1 MMTGEKAADRIG
13 EERLSD
19 TGRTPMKKIWLLTTV
34 LGLWPALGV
43 AQTTQEL
50 VNDGK
55 NTDNVLNHSMG
66 LDRKSYSPLKQI
78 NTSNIK
84 RLVPIWST
92 SLMND
97 WGELSAPT
105 VYNGVIYAIN
115 GKWTFAI
122 DVETGKQ
129 IWRTAVEPE
138 PEVKRQGITRGAP
151 VLYNGKLFRVT
162 IDNHVLALD
171 MKTGKQI
178 WNQKFADAKE
188 GYYATG
194 APIIAN
200 GVLISGMAGG
210 ESTTRGFLDG
220 WDPETGTKLWR
231 RYTIPAPGEPGSET
245 WPKNSDAWMRGGG
258 PTWRSG
264 SYDPQLDLVYWGT
277 GNAEPYDPRSREA
290 LDSLYTSSMLAIR
303 PKTGELVC
311 YYQYT
316 PNDVYDVD
324 GTDEPVLADIAIGG
338 QTRKVMIQANKNGFM
353 YVLDRT
359 NCKPVAANPYVKVN
373 WATHID
379 KDSGRPVLTGVYKDF
394 LAGQEVEIWPSR
406 GTNAVPIAFN
416 PNTGLVYVNTW
427 SVPRLQKLAPQN
439 PQTPG
444 SVSTGVVARNPTF
457 KPGTVVGN
465 FAAINPVT
473 GEKKWEAPLIDLP
486 SAAGMLA
493 TDGGLIFTGKLTGE
507 FIALDADTGA
517 TLWQFKVSS
526 SVNSTAITYTHKGRQ
541 LVSIASGL
549 GGAVIPR
556 FAAGQVPT
564 GGSLWTFALMPE

>member
-1 MMTGEKAADRIG
+1 
-13 EERLSD
+13 
-19 TGRTPMKKIWLLTTV
+19 MKKMLLLATL
-34 LGLWPALGV
+34 LGAWPGCGF
-43 AQTTQEL
+43 AQTMEEL

-78 NTSNIK
+78 NKSNVK

-122 DVETGKQ
+122 DVETGRQ
-129 IWRTAVEPE
+129 LWRTAVEPE
-138 PEVKRQGITRGAP
+138 PGVDRHGITRGAP

-162 IDNHVLALD
+162 VDNHVIALD
-171 MKTGKQI
+171 MKTGKQV
-178 WNQKFADAKE
+178 WKQKFAEAKE

-194 APIIAN
+194 APIVAN
-200 GVLISGMAGG
+200 GVLISGMSGG

-220 WDPETGTKLWR
+220 WDPETGRKLWR

-245 WPKNSDAWMRGGG
+245 WPPNSDAWTRGGG

-264 SYDPQLDLVYWGT
+264 AYDPQLDLVYWGT
-277 GNAEPYDPRSREA
+277 GNAEPYDPRPRGER
-290 LDSLYTSSMLAIR
+290 DSLYTSSLLAIR
-303 PKTGELVC
+303 PKTGEIVC
-311 YYQYT
+311 SYQYT
-316 PNDVYDVD
+316 PNDIYDVD
-324 GTDEPVLADIAIGG
+324 ATDEQVLADLQIGG
-338 QTRKVMIQANKNGFM
+338 QTRKVMIQANKNGFL

-359 NCKPVAANPYVKVN
+359 NCHPIAANAYVKVN
-373 WATHID
+373 WATQID
-379 KDSGRPVLTGVYKDF
+379 KETGRPVLTDIYKKF
-394 LAGQEVEIWPSR
+394 LTGEEVEIFPSR

-416 PNTGLVYVNTW
+416 PNTGLVYANTW
-427 SVPRLQKLAPQN
+427 NVQRLQRLAPAN
-439 PQTPG
+439 PQALG
-444 SVSTGVVARNPTF
+444 SVSTGVVARNPVF
-457 KPGTVVGN
+457 KPGDVVGA
-465 FAAINPVT
+465 FVAINPVT
-473 GEKKWEAPLIDLP
+473 GEKKWEAPLTDAP

-493 TDGGLIFTGKLTGE
+493 TDGGLIFSGKLTGE
-507 FIALDADTGA
+507 FLALDADSGK

-526 SVNSTAITYTHKGRQ
+526 SVNSTAITYTHNGRQ
-541 LVSIASGL
+541 YVSVASGL
-549 GGAVIPR
+549 GGAVAPR
-556 FAAGQVPT
+556 FVQDKVPT